1 MSEEIRWGTI
11 IPLIG
16 GSAIGC
22 SQATKNKPEFHLSY
36 SAFSANE
43 KYLTDYW
50 EDVPRIVLD
59 EGGQLPSGEIDFI
72 NSVCPC
78 AGLSQLNTSRSRE
91 TREEKN
97 YWMYESAETVLGKVK
112 PRVFWGE
119 NAPGLFT
126 NSGAYVRDKLKGLA
140 RDNGYTFSLY
150 KTDTQR
156 HGIPQ
161 RRVRTFY
168 FFWRDTNPPL
178 LNYFNKPAKSFAD
191 YIKEVPP
198 EATLQDQFNISGK
211 ISENFDSYAFVLQ
224 RLGISHEKFVKS
236 NDSGSIHSIFSYLAE
251 NELLKECI
259 DWIDKSGLEE
269 TAEHRRLK
277 AIYKKVQSGGRFM
290 DASPGYYYART
301 NAIVGRTLTHLIHPT
316 EDRGMSIRELLH
328 MMGLPHDFEMSDRK
342 SLNVIAQNVP
352 TCTARDMASQVM
364 EYLNGGLQIAENSF
378 LMQNNLKEETVLC
391 EPL

>member
-1 MSEEIRWGTI
+1 
-11 IPLIG
+11 
-16 GSAIGC
+16 
-22 SQATKNKPEFHLSY
+22 
-36 SAFSANE
+36 
-43 KYLTDYW
+43 
-50 EDVPRIVLD
+50 
-59 EGGQLPSGEIDFI
+59 
-72 NSVCPC
+72 
-78 AGLSQLNTSRSRE
+78 
-91 TREEKN
+91 
-97 YWMYESAETVLGKVK
+97 MYESAQRIMEELK
-112 PRVFWGE
+112 PRVYWGE

-126 NSGAYVRDKLKGLA
+126 NSGAYVRDKLKTLA
-140 RDNGYTFSLY
+140 KEHGYSFSLY
-150 KTDTQR
+150 KTDTQK

-168 FFWRDTNPPL
+168 FFWRDTNPPI
-178 LNYFNKPAKSFAD
+178 LNYFDQTPVPFAE
-191 YIKEVPP
+191 YIKEIPDT
-198 EATLQDQFNISGK
+198 ATLQDQFNIAGK
-211 ISENFDSYAFVLQ
+211 ISDNFDSYAFVLQ
-224 RLGISHEKFVKS
+224 KLKITHREFVKS

-259 DWIDKSGLEE
+259 DWIEKNKNEE

-301 NAIVGRTLTHLIHPT
+301 NAIVGRTLTHLVHPT

-352 TCTARDMASQVM
+352 TCTARDMATQVI

-378 LMQNNLKEETVLC
+378 LMQNNLKQETTLC

>member
-1 MSEEIRWGTI
+1 MSDVKWGTI

-36 SAFSANE
+36 SAFGANE
-43 KYLTDYW
+43 KYLTNYW
-50 EDVPRIVLD
+50 KDVPRIVLD
-59 EGGQLPSGEIDFI
+59 EGGEIPNQQIDFI

-78 AGLSQLNTSRSRE
+78 AGLSQLNTSRSKDMRE
-91 TREEKN
+91 SKN
-97 YWMYESAETVLGKVK
+97 YWMYESAQRIMGDLR
-112 PRVFWGE
+112 PRVYWGE

-126 NSGAYVRDKLKGLA
+126 NSGAYVRDKLKEYA
-140 RDNGYTFSLY
+140 RNYGYTFSLY

-178 LNYFNKPAKSFAD
+178 LDYFNNSSISFAD
-191 YIKEVPP
+191 YISQIPKD
-198 EATLQDQFNISGK
+198 ATLQDQFNIEGK
-211 ISENFDSYAFVLQ
+211 ISENFDSYAFLLQ
-224 RLGISHEKFVKS
+224 HLGVSHREFVKS
-236 NDSGSIHSIFSYLAE
+236 NDSGSIHSVFSYLAE
-251 NELLKECI
+251 NDLLANCI
-259 DWIDKSGLEE
+259 NWIERRSLEE

-290 DASPGYYYART
+290 DASPGYYYKRT
-301 NAIVGRTLTHLIHPT
+301 NAIVGRTLTHLVHPI

-352 TCTARDMASQVM
+352 TCTARDMASQVI
-364 EYLNGGLQIAENSF
+364 EYLNGGLTIAENSF
-378 LMQNNLKEETVLC
+378 LMQNNLKEEITLC

>member
-1 MSEEIRWGTI
+1 MSEIKWGTI

-22 SQATKNKPEFHLSY
+22 SQATKNKPQFHLSY
-36 SAFSANE
+36 SAFGANE
-43 KYLTDYW
+43 KYLTEYW
-50 EDVPRIVLD
+50 KDVPRIVLD
-59 EGGQLPSGEIDFI
+59 EGGEIPNEQIDFI

-78 AGLSQLNTSRSRE
+78 AGLSQLNTSRSKDMRE
-91 TREEKN
+91 SKN
-97 YWMYESAETVLGKVK
+97 YWMYESAQRILSELR
-112 PRVFWGE
+112 PRVYWGE

-126 NSGAYVRDKLKGLA
+126 NSGAYVRDKLKVFA
-140 RDNGYTFSLY
+140 KENGYTFSLY

-178 LNYFNKPAKSFAD
+178 LNYFNNPPVPFAE
-191 YIKEVPP
+191 YIRQIPQS
-198 EATLQDQFNISGK
+198 ATLQDQFNIEGK

-224 RLGISHEKFVKS
+224 YLGVTHEEFVKS
-236 NDSGSIHSIFSYLAE
+236 NDSGSIHSIFSYLSE
-251 NELLKECI
+251 NNLLAECI
-259 DWIDKSGLEE
+259 EWIEKRNIEE

-277 AIYKKVQSGGRFM
+277 AIYKKVQAGGRFM
-290 DASPGYYYART
+290 DASPGYYYNRT
-301 NAIVGRTLTHLIHPT
+301 NAIVGRTLTHLVHPL

-328 MMGLPHDFEMSDRK
+328 MMGLPHDFEMGDRK

-352 TCTARDMASQVM
+352 TCTAKDMAGQVI
-364 EYLNGGLQIAENSF
+364 EYLNGDLTIAENSF
-378 LMQNNLKEETVLC
+378 LMQNNLKEEITLC

>member
-1 MSEEIRWGTI
+1 VSDIKWGTI

-36 SAFSANE
+36 SAFGANE

-50 EDVPRIVLD
+50 KDVPRIVLD
-59 EGGQLPSGEIDFI
+59 EGGKIPNEKIDFI

-78 AGLSQLNTSRSRE
+78 AGLSQLNTSRSKDMRE
-91 TREEKN
+91 SKN
-97 YWMYESAETVLGKVK
+97 YWMYESAQRILSELR
-112 PRVFWGE
+112 PRVYWGE

-126 NSGAYVRDKLKGLA
+126 NSGAYVRDKLKVFA
-140 RDNGYTFSLY
+140 KENGYTFSLY

-178 LNYFNKPAKSFAD
+178 LSYFNNPPIPFAE
-191 YIKEVPP
+191 YIRQIPQS
-198 EATLQDQFNISGK
+198 ATLQDQFNIEGK

-224 RLGISHEKFVKS
+224 YLGLAHEEFVKS
-236 NDSGSIHSIFSYLAE
+236 NDSGSIHSIFSYLSE
-251 NELLKECI
+251 NNLLAECI
-259 DWIDKSGLEE
+259 EWIEKRNIEE

-277 AIYKKVQSGGRFM
+277 AIYKKVQAGGRFM
-290 DASPGYYYART
+290 DASPGYYYNRT
-301 NAIVGRTLTHLIHPT
+301 NAIVGRTLTHLVHPT

-328 MMGLPHDFEMSDRK
+328 MMGLPHDFEMGDRK

-352 TCTARDMASQVM
+352 TCTARDMASQVI
-364 EYLNGGLQIAENSF
+364 EYLRGDLQIAENSF
-378 LMQNNLKEETVLC
+378 LMQNNLKEEITLC

>member
-1 MSEEIRWGTI
+1 MSDIKWGTI

-36 SAFSANE
+36 SAFGANE

-50 EDVPRIVLD
+50 KDVPRIVLD
-59 EGGQLPSGEIDFI
+59 EGGKIPNEKIDFI

-78 AGLSQLNTSRSRE
+78 AGLSQLNTSRSKDMRE
-91 TREEKN
+91 SKN
-97 YWMYESAETVLGKVK
+97 YWMYESAQRILSELR
-112 PRVFWGE
+112 PRVYWGE

-126 NSGAYVRDKLKGLA
+126 NSGAYVRDKLKVFA
-140 RDNGYTFSLY
+140 KENGYTFSLY

-178 LNYFNKPAKSFAD
+178 LSYFNNPPIPFAE
-191 YIKEVPP
+191 YIRQIPQS
-198 EATLQDQFNISGK
+198 ATLQDQFNIEGK

-224 RLGISHEKFVKS
+224 YLGLAHEEFVKS
-236 NDSGSIHSIFSYLAE
+236 NDSGSIHSIFSYLSE
-251 NELLKECI
+251 NNLLAECI
-259 DWIDKSGLEE
+259 EWIEKRNIEE

-277 AIYKKVQSGGRFM
+277 AIYKKVQAGGRFM
-290 DASPGYYYART
+290 DASPGYYYNRT
-301 NAIVGRTLTHLIHPT
+301 NAIVGRTLTHLVHPT

-328 MMGLPHDFEMSDRK
+328 MMGLPHDFEMGDRK

-352 TCTARDMASQVM
+352 TCTARDMASQVI
-364 EYLNGGLQIAENSF
+364 EYLRGDLQIAENSF
-378 LMQNNLKEETVLC
+378 LMQNNLKEEITLC